1 MTKQITPEA
10 VNMAWKMVR
19 TIFPRH
25 EAPPRERNALLT
37 AVTKVALDDLLG
49 SGKLTWKKTLPA
61 RTILVFEDQGVRAKP
76 AEKSSLVVH
85 SDESPAE
92 VERAAE
98 WTENLF
104 DKWNLTEEERVTL
117 YTALPCLGLHAIR
130 DYLTWEEEP
139 PFPELGD
146 TDN

>member
-25 EAPPRERNALLT
+25 SASPKERNALLT

-49 SGKLTWKKTLPA
+49 SGKLTWKKSLPA
-61 RTILVFEDQGVRAKP
+61 RTIVVFDDQEVRVKP
-76 AEKSSLVVH
+76 AEMSRLVVQ

-98 WTENLF
+98 WTESLF
-104 DKWNLTEEERVTL
+104 DKWNLPEEERAAL

-130 DYLTWEEEP
+130 EYLTWNEEP
-139 PFPELGD
+139 PFSELG
-146 TDN
+146 